1 MKYFHKSCD
10 EKNTTYII
18 IFNDLFDSRM
28 FRIDNA
34 ISNEANIHGA
44 EIFSRLPKRGGA
56 LAQRMKNPNSPH
68 Y

>member
-1 MKYFHKSCD
+1 MRKKI
-10 EKNTTYII
+10 TYII

-34 ISNEANIHGA
+34 ISHEANIHGA

-56 LAQRMKNPNSPH
+56 LAPH
-68 Y
+68 EKS